1 MSWAFAALLGIV
13 EGLTEFLPVSSTGHL
28 ILFSA
33 LFGHT
38 GEASKTLD
46 IAIQLGAILAVVV
59 LYRSR
64 FMDLGR
70 GLIKRDPLQIRLALA
85 LLGAFVPAALIGYLF
100 HKSIKEYL
108 FGPRPVI
115 LALFV
120 GGLCMI
126 GVEKW
131 RASKPNKDELS
142 GIEHVTPA
150 RALMIG
156 LCQCLS
162 LWPGASR
169 SMTTIVGGQ
178 LCGLS
183 TQTAAEFSFLLGV
196 PVLGAATVFDLYKNG
211 DVFFSEPNAIPSLL
225 IGLLFSFITAMLV
238 IVAFI
243 RYLRRFGLLPFGV
256 YRIALSLIVLL
267 VGGSSLDSR

>member
-1 MSWAFAALLGIV
+1 MSFTLAALLGII

-38 GEASKTLD
+38 GEASKTFD
-46 IAIQLGAILAVVV
+46 IAIQMGAILAVVV

-64 FMDLGR
+64 FADLAR
-70 GLIKRDPLQIRLALA
+70 GLIRRDPVQMRFALA
-85 LLGAFVPAALIGYLF
+85 LGCAFLPAAITGYLF
-100 HKSIKEYL
+100 HRAIKAHL

-115 LALFV
+115 FALFT
-120 GGLCMI
+120 GGLLMI
-126 GVEKW
+126 GIEKY
-131 RASKPNKDELS
+131 RASKPKLEERC

-150 RALMIG
+150 RALIIG
-156 LCQCLS
+156 MCQILS

-178 LCGLS
+178 LSGLS

-196 PVLGAATVFDLYKNG
+196 PVLGAATIFDLYKNG
-211 DVFFSEPNAIPSLL
+211 TLFFSEPDAMLSLAA
-225 IGLLFSFITAMLV
+225 GLFFAFVTAMLV
-238 IVAFI
+238 MVAFI
-243 RYLRRFGLLPFGV
+243 QYLRRFGLVPFGV
-256 YRIALSLIVLL
+256 YRIVLALIVLL
-267 VGGSSLDSR
+267 IGGAGADSS

>member
-1 MSWAFAALLGIV
+1 MSWLFAALLGIV

-33 LFGHT
+33 LFGRT
-38 GEASKTLD
+38 DEASKTLD

-64 FMDLGR
+64 FLDLGR
-70 GLIKRDPLQIRLALA
+70 GLLRRDPLQIRLASA
-85 LLGAFVPAALIGYLF
+85 LFVAFVPAALVGYLF
-100 HKSIKEYL
+100 HKTIKERL

-115 LALFV
+115 AALFV
-120 GGLCMI
+120 GGLLMI

-131 RASKPNKDELS
+131 RAGRKSAEQS
-142 GIEHVTPA
+142 GLEHITLR
-150 RALMIG
+150 RALIIG

-178 LCGLS
+178 ISGLN
-183 TQTAAEFSFLLGV
+183 TQTSAEFSFLLGV
-196 PVLGAATVFDLYKNG
+196 PVLGAATAFDLYKNS
-211 DVFFSEPNAIPSLL
+211 DVFFSAPDALVSLGT
-225 IGLLFSFITAMLV
+225 GLAFSFVTAMLV

-243 RYLRRFGLLPFGV
+243 HYLRRFGLLPFGI
-256 YRIALSLIVLL
+256 YRIALSAAVLL
-267 VGGSSLDSR
+267 LSGNAADSS